1 MCAVAFQD
9 FLNRDKD
16 VCYIKYVL
24 LCVEIK

>member
-16 VCYIKYVL
+16 VCYINYVL
-24 LCVEIK
+24 LGVEIK